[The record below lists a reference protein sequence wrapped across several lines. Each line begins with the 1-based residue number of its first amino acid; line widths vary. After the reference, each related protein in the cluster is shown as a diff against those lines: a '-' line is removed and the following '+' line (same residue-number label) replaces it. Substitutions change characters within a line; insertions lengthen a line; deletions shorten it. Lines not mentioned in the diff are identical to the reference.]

1 MYLFA
6 FLGVS
11 AVLIGCASHAPAP
24 RSAPPP
30 PFTGQTET
38 GSASW
43 YGQPFHGK
51 KTSSGEIYDMNK
63 PTAAHRTAPFGT
75 NVRVTNLDN
84 GKQVV
89 VTVTD
94 RGPFVRG
101 RIIDVS
107 KKAAEDLGMMG
118 TGTAKVRL
126 EFLDRKPIR
135 IGDIYIQIASFQAQ
149 TNATVYILEV
159 KEKLPSISPRIY
171 NENGLYR
178 VRSGPYSKEED
189 AQNDLAALKRQ
200 GFNAFILH
208 TD

>member
-1 MYLFA
+1 M
-6 FLGVS
+6 
-11 AVLIGCASHAPAP
+11 GCAGHAPAP
-24 RSAPPP
+24 RSAAPP
-30 PFTGQTET
+30 PFTGRTEI

-63 PTAAHRTAPFGT
+63 LTAAHRTAPFGT

-84 GKQVV
+84 GKQVI

-101 RIIDVS
+101 RILDVS

-118 TGTAKVRL
+118 NGTAKVKL
-126 EFLDRKPIR
+126 EFLDGRPIDN
-135 IGDIYIQIASFQAQ
+135 GDIYIQIASFQAQ

-159 KEKLPSISPRIY
+159 KDKIPSLSPRIY
-171 NENGLYR
+171 SENGFFR
-178 VRSGPYSKEED
+178 VRTGPYSSEQN
-189 AQNDLAALKRQ
+189 AQTDMDSLKRQ

-208 TD
+208 TN